1 MQLILEGGDNNCPIN
16 KNFYFDQTLNIIKN
30 SKFVVVQN
38 SSTIDWAI
46 LLKKPILLFNFEIFD
61 SIALE
66 NSDSIEFYRDKLFLE
81 VVNIDL
87 NYKYKINWGRMNKIH
102 KINKN
107 KFKQFSEFHLNYKN
121 PHFQTS

>member
-1 MQLILEGGDNNCPIN
+1 M
-16 KNFYFDQTLNIIKN
+16 IKN
-30 SKFVVVQN
+30 LKEQN

-46 LLKKPILLFNFEIFD
+46 LLKKPILLLNFEIFD
-61 SIALE
+61 RIALE

-87 NYKYKINWGRMNKIH
+87 NYKFEINKGRMNKFL

-107 KFKQFSEFHLNYKN
+107 KYKQFSEFHLNYKN
-121 PHFQTS
+121 NNFPFENQWQTIFRNLNHLKI

>member
-1 MQLILEGGDNNCPIN
+1 M
-16 KNFYFDQTLNIIKN
+16 NIIKN

-46 LLKKPILLFNFEIFD
+46 LLKKPILLLNFEIFD
-61 SIALE
+61 RIALE

-81 VVNIDL
+81 VINIDL
-87 NYKYKINWGRMNKIH
+87 NYKYEINWGRMNKFL

-121 PHFQTS
+121 NAFKHLNQWEMIYNYFKKIFNL